1 MKKYLRY
8 RRGYLLLWLVI
19 CGIILGVQALY
30 GIAAES
36 ILYGIGLSGFALL
49 LFGIG
54 DFWRFREKEEKRK
67 DLTRVMGTREFVPYA
82 TKNPLEQEYLDMLK
96 DLSDRCCKKNEGL
109 QTQARERQEYY
120 TTWVHQIKTPIAA
133 MNMLLQD
140 QDSDLARNFRIQV
153 FRVEEYVEMILH
165 YARLEEAGSDFMFA
179 VYDLDEMLRKTIRK
193 YAPIFIQKK
202 LTLHYEP
209 VKANLLTD
217 EKWFCFV
224 LEQILSNALK
234 YTNQGSITIA
244 LTGPTV
250 LTITDTGIGIAA
262 EDVPR
267 VFEKGYTGYNGR
279 ADHKST
285 GLGLYLCKK
294 TMDRLRHRISLS
306 SVVGQGTSVS
316 IDFGRENRMIE

>member
-1 MKKYLRY
+1 MKKYLYY
-8 RRGYLLLWLVI
+8 RRGYLFLWLVI

-30 GIAAES
+30 GLPLES
-36 ILYGIGLSGFALL
+36 IFYGMALSAFCLL
-49 LFGIG
+49 LLGIRDFGH
-54 DFWRFREKEEKRK
+54 FREGEEKRK
-67 DLTRVMGTREFVPYA
+67 ELAQSMGKREFQTYA
-82 TKNPLEQEYLDMLK
+82 TKDPVEQEYMDMIK
-96 DLSDRCCKKNEGL
+96 TLSNRCCRQNDGL
-109 QTQARERQEYY
+109 QMQTKERQEYY

-140 QDSDLARNFRIQV
+140 RDSDLACNLRIQL

-165 YARLEEAGSDFMFA
+165 YARLEEAGSDFVFA

-193 YAPIFIQKK
+193 YAPVFIQKK

-209 VKANLLTD
+209 VKAKLLTD

-224 LEQILSNALK
+224 IEQILSNALK
-234 YTNQGSITIA
+234 YTRQGSITIA
-244 LTGPTV
+244 LSQSEV
-250 LTITDTGIGIAA
+250 LTISDTGIGIAA
-262 EDVPR
+262 EDIPR

-294 TMDRLRHRISLS
+294 TMDRLHHKIGLT

-316 IDFGRENRMIE
+316 VSFGRENRTIE